1 MAGAVGLT
9 GFLTPSGRS
18 VWCGTIV
25 SSGGSCVTVMPPSLM
40 SSAAVMPVRKGLYEF
55 FASNPAKLL
64 MADDVAHTHHHAVLC

>member
-55 FASNPAKLL
+55 ASNPAKLL
-64 MADDVAHTHHHAVLC
+64 MADDVAQTHHHAVLC